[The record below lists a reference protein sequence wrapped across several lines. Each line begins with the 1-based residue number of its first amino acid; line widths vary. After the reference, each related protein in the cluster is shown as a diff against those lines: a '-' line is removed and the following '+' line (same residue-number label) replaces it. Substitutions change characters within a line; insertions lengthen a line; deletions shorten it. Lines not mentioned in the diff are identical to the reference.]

1 MFGCAGASLLWEG
14 FSLVMVIGGYS
25 LVEVLG
31 LLLLWSMGSRAP
43 GPSSCGSWAPEHRLS
58 ITWA

>member
-1 MFGCAGASLLWEG
+1 MIKKKFLSHTNFFIFGCAGSSLLWEG

-31 LLLLWSMGSRAP
+31 LLVAVASLV
-43 GPSSCGSWAPEHRLS
+43 EHG
-58 ITWA
+58 I